1 MALTSVQSN
10 FSLTPAKGHPG
21 MVGDGWHG
29 TDIDSVTVGEGGA
42 KPGLAVVRST
52 SNIATLPAGNLTNI
66 DGVVVA
72 EPAKEGSDFV
82 AGDTAPVLKKG
93 RVWVKIEDAA
103 SGYTLLASPYVR
115 HTADGQLTQLG
126 AFSASSGTGLSQ
138 WTAVKVTDID
148 LANNVI
154 EISINSL

>member
-66 DGVVVA
+66 DG
-72 EPAKEGSDFV
+72 
-82 AGDTAPVLKKG
+82 
-93 RVWVKIEDAA
+93 AA